1 MIHGLVLES
10 DETSALV
17 RLGSYLATVSKEE
30 IDWTKKKKVS
40 QVLKPGDLAM
50 FTLKKV
56 IREDRTIEAVL
67 DQIPEVQGAVLV
79 MDNRTGAIRAMVGG
93 FDFELSKFNRAMQ
106 ALRQPGS
113 IFKPFTYV
121 AAMEQGFSPHDQVL
135 DRPVEFEDALGR
147 PYSPK
152 NWDGEFKGLIT
163 IRQALAE
170 SRNVPTVR
178 LANAIGPQRVADVAR
193 RFGLGDFPPYLSIA
207 LGSVEVT
214 LVDIVSA
221 FTCFPNHGVRAEPY
235 FLDSVEDHNGVILE
249 EHQGEIHD
257 EVLDPDAADKMLYM
271 LLEVVRHGSAVRAR
285 ELGRP
290 VGGKTGTTN
299 ESTDTWFVGFTP
311 QITAGVWVGYDEKKS
326 LGDRVFGANLA
337 LPIWLDLMKEAVK
350 DMPIEEFELSYAPQ
364 EISSGFVVG
373 AIDGEAIEEIAEEGD
388 TPQSDSPF
396 QVEDIT
402 PPSL

>member
-1 MIHGLVLES
+1 
-10 DETSALV
+10 
-17 RLGSYLATVSKEE
+17 
-30 IDWTKKKKVS
+30 
-40 QVLKPGDLAM
+40 
-50 FTLKKV
+50 
-56 IREDRTIEAVL
+56 
-67 DQIPEVQGAVLV
+67 
-79 MDNRTGAIRAMVGG
+79 
-93 FDFELSKFNRAMQ
+93 MQ

-121 AAMEQGFSPHDQVL
+121 AAMEEGFSPHDQVL
-135 DRPVEFEDALGR
+135 DRPVEFQDALGR

-163 IRQALAE
+163 IGQALAE

-178 LANAIGPQRVADVAR
+178 LANALGPQKVADVAR

-214 LVDIVSA
+214 LADIVSA

-235 FLDSVEDHNGVILE
+235 FVDRVENHHGVILE
-249 EHQGEIHD
+249 EHRGEIYD
-257 EVLDPDAADKMLYM
+257 EVLDPDAADRMLYM
-271 LLEVVRHGSAVRAR
+271 LIDVVRRGSGAQAR
-285 ELGRP
+285 KLGRP

-326 LGDRVFGANLA
+326 LGERVFGANLA
-337 LPIWLDLMKEAVK
+337 LPIWLDMMTVALEDV
-350 DMPIEEFELSYAPQ
+350 PVEEFVLSYQPQ
-364 EISSGFVVG
+364 GLASARVIGSSEEEAAEGVLEQNANPTSDG
-373 AIDGEAIEEIAEEGD
+373 A
-388 TPQSDSPF
+388 F
-396 QVEDIT
+396 QVEDIQ